1 MEHLAG
7 PLIIIA
13 ILAFFALMI
22 KWTGMGKY
30 AEAQR
35 MFETQKQII
44 DKLGSGPEMI
54 QFIGSKEG
62 REFFERL
69 KAPPSAATR
78 TRTPKLP
85 SGLDR
90 RHRFF
95 LCRYWSGSPR
105 CSPFLSESR
114 TFHVWLCRNLRR
126 NRNGRR
132 RWDRV
137 RLLQETGV
145 KPTSS
150 GGEAG
155 REGVIPWLA
164 RPLTG
169 SMSPAPRVRQ
179 FLVLPRQR
187 SWMRLRFAVSMTG
200 QPAPCGRTCGC

>member
-69 KAPPSAATR
+69 KAPPSAAPRAREPQSYQAVWTVGIGFFFVGIGV
-78 TRTPKLP
+78 
-85 SGLDR
+85 GLLVA
-90 RHRFF
+90 HHFYPNPVLFTFGCVATCAGIGMAAGGGIAYGFF
-95 LCRYWSGSPR
+95 RKQ
-105 CSPFLSESR
+105 ESSQQAAAER
-114 TFHVWLCRNLRR
+114 P
-126 NRNGRR
+126 G
-132 RWDRV
+132 V
-137 RLLQETGV
+137 R
-145 KPTSS
+145 
-150 GGEAG
+150 A
-155 REGVIPWLA
+155 
-164 RPLTG
+164 
-169 SMSPAPRVRQ
+169 
-179 FLVLPRQR
+179 
-187 SWMRLRFAVSMTG
+187 
-200 QPAPCGRTCGC
+200 